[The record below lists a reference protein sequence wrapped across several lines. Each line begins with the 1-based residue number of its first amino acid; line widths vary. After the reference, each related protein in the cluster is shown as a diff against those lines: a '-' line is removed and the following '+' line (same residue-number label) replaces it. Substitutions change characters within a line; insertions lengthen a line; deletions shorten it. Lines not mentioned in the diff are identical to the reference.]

1 MGAAYLQPYLE
12 NAATPKT
19 AFGEGVV
26 AENYPFIQAAFN
38 YNLLPSN
45 FRAFTATGG
54 STTVA
59 GGMAQV
65 STGTSVGGYGA
76 IQSFRSLNYK
86 PGEGGL
92 ARFTA
97 IFNSGVALTWQGAG
111 LISIGNELSFGYNG
125 TEFGIWHRYDGLA
138 EVQTITVTGGSG
150 GSTDLT
156 LTLNSVAY
164 TIPLTSGSTSHNAY
178 EIANW
183 LNDSANQTIWKADNV
198 GATVIVA
205 AQSDGA
211 KAGTYSFSHGSATG
225 SIAQDTAGVTKTSD
239 FVAQSSWNGDKFDGT
254 GASGVTIDTTK
265 GNVYQIEYQYLG
277 FGNIHFLIE
286 DPNTGRFVTA
296 HTIKY
301 ANANTTPS
309 LNNPSMRL
317 GIYCASV
324 GGTTNITV
332 KSGSMAGFTQ
342 GKRVNTRNPRAKI
355 NTQSVGSSAFT
366 TILAIRNRRT
376 YNGLYNQVEIEPE
389 ILTISAEGAKDVQI
403 EIRSVERPNVELI
416 YTNVGTDLVSDV
428 ATDAV
433 TFTGGRLLAAFAV
446 PAGGS
451 EKIDLS
457 ALKIRIPPSLNFI
470 ISGKRGSG
478 SANDVTAALTWYEDV

>member
-1 MGAAYLQPYLE
+1 MTWASTRQTNQFPTGAY
-12 NAATPKT
+12 T
-19 AFGEGVV
+19 AFGEGSV
-26 AENYPFIQAAFN
+26 AENYPFIQASFS
-38 YNLLPSN
+38 YNFLPSN

-59 GGMAQV
+59 NGMAQV

-76 IQSFRSLNYK
+76 IQSFRSVNYK
-86 PGEGGL
+86 AGEGGL

-97 IFNSGVALTWQGAG
+97 VFNAGVALTWQGAG

-183 LNDSANQTIWKADNV
+183 LNDSANQTVWKADNV
-198 GATVIVA
+198 GATVIVS
-205 AQSDGA
+205 AQSDGP
-211 KAGTYSFSHGSATG
+211 KAGTYSFSHGTATG
-225 SIAQDTAGVTKTSD
+225 SITRDTAGVTKTSD
-239 FVAQSSWNGDKFDGT
+239 FIPTSEW
-254 GASGVTIDTTK
+254 SGPRDIREELDPTK
-265 GNVYQIEYQYLG
+265 GNVYQICYQYLG
-277 FGNIHFLIE
+277 FGAIKFQIE
-286 DPNTGRFVTA
+286 DPETGAFVTA
-296 HTIKY
+296 HTIQY

-324 GGTTNITV
+324 GGTTDITV
-332 KSGSMAGFTQ
+332 KTASMAGFTQ
-342 GKRVNTRNPRAKI
+342 GKRINTRNPRAEVS
-355 NTQSVGSSAFT
+355 TQSVGSSAFT
-366 TILAIRNRRT
+366 NILAIRNRRT
-376 YNGLYNQVEIEPE
+376 YNGYYNQVEIEPE
-389 ILTISAEGAKDVQI
+389 ILTISAEGSKDVQI
-403 EIRSVERPNVELI
+403 EVRAVERPNVELL
-416 YTNVGTDLVSDV
+416 YTNVGTNLVSDV
-428 ATDAV
+428 ATDSV

-451 EKIDLS
+451 EKIDLTQ
-457 ALKIRIPPSLNFI
+457 LKIRIPPSLNFI
-470 ISGKRGSG
+470 ISGKRASG